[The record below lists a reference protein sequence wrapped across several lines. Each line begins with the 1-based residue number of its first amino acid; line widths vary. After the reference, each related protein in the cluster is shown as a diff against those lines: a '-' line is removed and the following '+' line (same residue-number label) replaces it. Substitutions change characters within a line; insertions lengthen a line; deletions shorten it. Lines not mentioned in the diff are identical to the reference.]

1 MSKKKPQHAP
11 GSIVEEGTADAVEFQ
26 ILAPDEE
33 GAAWPWRVLDDQ
45 RETLHEDLAATKDA
59 ARQAAVTFA
68 YRNRGIGPFRLTEIE
83 DAGGTRVEI
92 VDRRTGEVV
101 DDGRPLCLFS
111 AKAWE
116 SSQKIARARVAA
128 EAASAKPP
136 ADLDAIAQ
144 GIAAKVDAAKASA
157 TLERMAKAL
166 DPQSP
171 KALEEL
177 DNAAAEEATTD
188 VEDEATPAGVVEAEP
203 VGVFESTPP
212 PTSAEVTNEIFEI
225 LARRKEAIAELRIAE
240 RHERVA
246 KEHRRE
252 AEARVAELNGE
263 LDDAYARRTT
273 GRQAR
278 LIFEPITS
286 DAPAGGPVTKPAAS
300 APDDARLTPPKVEEV
315 AWAYNGRT
323 WAIRVKQ
330 INPERFL
337 ALIPDLAT
345 DIEGTGST
353 AADAIADVQTKA
365 SIRLDD
371 VDPGKKPGKKRA
383 KKTGAKKTSSG
394 RGRGRKSVDAVV
406 VEG

>member
-1 MSKKKPQHAP
+1 MSKKKSQPAP
-11 GSIVEEGTADAVEFQ
+11 GSIVEEGTADAVVFQ
-26 ILAPDEE
+26 ILAPDED
-33 GAAWPWRVLDDQ
+33 GGSWPWRVLDDQ
-45 RETLHEDLAATKDA
+45 RETLHEDMAATKDA

-68 YRNRGIGPFRLTEIE
+68 YRNRGIGPFRLTEI
-83 DAGGTRVEI
+83 DDDRGIRVEV

-116 SSQKIARARVAA
+116 SSQKIARSLIAN
-128 EAASAKPP
+128 EASASSAPP
-136 ADLDAIAQ
+136 DLDAIAQ
-144 GIAAKVDAAKASA
+144 GIAARVAELNATASA
-157 TLERMAKAL
+157 KVERM
-166 DPQSP
+166 S

-177 DNAAAEEATTD
+177 DAAAAEEAA
-188 VEDEATPAGVVEAEP
+188 EEAAEASTAGVVEPEP

-225 LARRKEAIAELRIAE
+225 LARRKEALAELRVAE

-278 LIFEPITS
+278 LIFEPVV
-286 DAPAGGPVTKPAAS
+286 DAPAGETRPAAF
-300 APDDARLTPPKVEEV
+300 APDDARHTPPKIEEI

-323 WAIRVKQ
+323 WSVRVKQ

-353 AADAIADVQTKA
+353 AADAVADVQTKA
-365 SIRLDD
+365 SIMLDD

-383 KKTGAKKTSSG
+383 KKTGAKTSSG